1 MAPIFGRRA
10 VRAMGRDPKS
20 TPLLTVAR
28 CGRMPALA
36 SCATV
41 PPSRASSCSRSSRRS
56 RCSGDLIAAW
66 SNEEID
72 WAMLGSVAQMG
83 APSLANGHWFGVDE
97 LGRDL
102 FARTVQGT
110 RISLMVGVVGA
121 LISVVVGT
129 LYGATAGYFGGRLDS
144 VMMRIVDVLMSV
156 PYMFV
161 LILFMVVFGRSILM
175 LFVGIGLISW
185 LDMARIARGQTL
197 SIRNREFVEAAVA
210 MGVRPGRI
218 IVRHVVP
225 NLLGVVIVYATLLVP
240 SMIIYESFIS
250 FLGLGVQEP
259 ATSWGA
265 LINAGASQ
273 MQYGTLW
280 QLLFPLFFFV
290 VTPVLL
296 LLSGRRAARRARPQ
310 GSLRHGPV
318 AGARPRR
325 VLRDRRRHGPRRQ
338 RRRPDRAGRPV
349 AGRRG
354 RERFRQEPDHVRHH
368 GVAGPQRHRHRL
380 CGIRRHRAH
389 RPRRGR
395 VQPDSR
401 QPHRHGLSG
410 SDDLAEP
417 VHANFGPE

>member
-1 MAPIFGRRA
+1 MAGSGFEAAPDGRSLWQDARA
-10 VRAMGRDPKS
+10 RFLRNRAA
-20 TPLLTVAR
+20 VASLVVLAHVAAF
-28 CGRMPALA
+28 ALF
-36 SCATV
+36 
-41 PPSRASSCSRSSRRS
+41 
-56 RCSGDLIAAW
+56 GDLVAVW

-72 WAMLGSVAQMG
+72 WSMLGSVAQMG

-129 LYGATAGYFGGRLDS
+129 LYGATSGYFGGRLDS

-218 IVRHVVP
+218 ILRHVVP

-290 VTPVLL
+290 VTLFSFFFL
-296 LLSGRRAARRARPQ
+296 GD
-310 GSLRHGPV
+310 G
-318 AGARPRR
+318 
-325 VLRDRRRHGPRRQ
+325 LRDALDPK
-338 RRRPDRAGRPV
+338 DR
-349 AGRRG
+349 
-354 RERFRQEPDHVRHH
+354 
-368 GVAGPQRHRHRL
+368 
-380 CGIRRHRAH
+380 
-389 RPRRGR
+389 
-395 VQPDSR
+395 
-401 QPHRHGLSG
+401 
-410 SDDLAEP
+410 
-417 VHANFGPE
+417 